1 LGRIVRLL
9 ADHATVVVSG
19 TKIADEIGVSRSA
32 VWRMVQQLRALGV
45 NITGHPT
52 TGYAL
57 ARAADLLLPEYLAPQ
72 LRGTIFAGRIHHYF
86 RTESTNAVALEAAAR
101 GEPEGSVFLAEEQ
114 TAGRGRGGNHWHSEK
129 SAGIYCSVILR
140 PQLPPADA
148 LSLSLIAGLAVQH
161 AMKQVTGLNPDL
173 RWPNDLM
180 LNDKKFCGILTEMN
194 AEPTRVRYAVTGI
207 GVNVNHAAF
216 PARLRDTATSLRLE
230 SGHEWPRS
238 ALAVALL
245 QSLDYEYR
253 ALSSDAVSGI
263 LRRFEQNSS
272 YARGKKVRVEEEGGF
287 EGVTDGLDARGFL
300 RVRTADGMRTVLS
313 GSVRPLASQD

>member
-1 LGRIVRLL
+1 MEAAQKARILIVEDEALVAEDLRMRLL
-9 ADHATVVVSG
+9 
-19 TKIADEIGVSRSA
+19 
-32 VWRMVQQLRALGV
+32 RMG
-45 NITGHPT
+45 
-52 TGYAL
+52 
-57 ARAADLLLPEYLAPQ
+57 
-72 LRGTIFAGRIHHYF
+72 
-86 RTESTNAVALEAAAR
+86 
-101 GEPEGSVFLAEEQ
+101 
-114 TAGRGRGGNHWHSEK
+114 
-129 SAGIYCSVILR
+129 
-140 PQLPPADA
+140 
-148 LSLSLIAGLAVQH
+148 
-161 AMKQVTGLNPDL
+161 
-173 RWPNDLM
+173 
-180 LNDKKFCGILTEMN
+180 
-194 AEPTRVRYAVTGI
+194 YAVTGI